1 MDLLDELKKYLEDIE
16 SEQDDC
22 VTQMELAKN
31 DFQRGFTSG
40 QHMLYRRVKW
50 ALEDILERE
59 ERKQCL

>member
-1 MDLLDELKKYLEDIE
+1 MELLEELRRYLEDIE

-22 VTQMELAKN
+22 AKEMRIAKN

-40 QHMLYRRVKW
+40 QHMLYRQVQW

>member
-31 DFQRGFTSG
+31 DFQRGFTS
-40 QHMLYRRVKW
+40 
-50 ALEDILERE
+50 
-59 ERKQCL
+59 